1 MHFVYRT
8 TYQPHGNGQCPDWC
22 LIDFKEK
29 GLKTGWRLDS
39 KYNKEK
45 HAWGHDIYN
54 EIKANPENFLI
65 VEAEDYDHLQM
76 TKEYKEKWNEY
87 VLSAID
93 PNSNLGWIAPDG
105 TFIGCS
111 YYDHSFIAENYLHSS
126 EEQLEATGWCKVYAL
141 GEPEAENNELNYFTK
156 NNHFTAAQK
165 EMIHRHNEKFPYK
178 GFGFGIKAFL
188 RAEAEDNE

>member
-8 TYQPHGNGQCPDWC
+8 SHSPHGNCEMPDWC

-29 GLKTGWRLDS
+29 GLRTGWRLND
-39 KYNKEK
+39 KKDWV
-45 HAWGHDIYN
+45 WGHDIYQ

-87 VLSAID
+87 VLSAVD

-126 EEQLEATGWCKVYAL
+126 EERLEADGWCKVYAL
-141 GEPEAENNELNYFTK
+141 GLPEAERNEMNYYTK
-156 NNHFTAAQK
+156 NNHFTDAQK
-165 EMIHRHNEKFPYK
+165 ETIHRLDAKFPCEKWRNRISVYS
-178 GFGFGIKAFL
+178 
-188 RAEAEDNE
+188 EEDL